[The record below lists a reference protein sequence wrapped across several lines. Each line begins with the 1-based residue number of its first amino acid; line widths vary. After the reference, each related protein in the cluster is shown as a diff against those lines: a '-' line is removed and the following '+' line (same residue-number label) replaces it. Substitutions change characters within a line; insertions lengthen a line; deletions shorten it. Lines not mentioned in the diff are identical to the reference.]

1 MCNCAAKHNSIVRE
15 DPVSLRLTG
24 WLGGGDGTG
33 SGSVYRSSCG
43 VTAARPCLPCRLF
56 GEETWGLYIPIL
68 RSPPSF
74 GQPACFPTGCSRT
87 CGYPV
92 GCLHFPAAAV
102 MGTVARASPAVDE
115 KQASNLVSFCTS
127 YLLKYVSLEEKKQQ
141 FVEIRVDMNVRS
153 SLCCSRQ
160 KFLHRV

>member
-1 MCNCAAKHNSIVRE
+1 
-15 DPVSLRLTG
+15 
-24 WLGGGDGTG
+24 
-33 SGSVYRSSCG
+33 
-43 VTAARPCLPCRLF
+43 
-56 GEETWGLYIPIL
+56 
-68 RSPPSF
+68 
-74 GQPACFPTGCSRT
+74 
-87 CGYPV
+87 
-92 GCLHFPAAAV
+92 